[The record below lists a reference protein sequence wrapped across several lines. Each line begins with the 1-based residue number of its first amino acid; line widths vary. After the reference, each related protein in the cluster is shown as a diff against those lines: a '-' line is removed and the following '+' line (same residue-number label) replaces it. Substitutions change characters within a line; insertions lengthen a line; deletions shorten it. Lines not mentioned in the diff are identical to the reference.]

1 MLGSVRL
8 HTTASALRP
17 LQVGLQAKLLGE
29 GGLEPV
35 DIEDYVEEQAHQW

>member
-1 MLGSVRL
+1 MGQHAVNRK
-8 HTTASALRP
+8 
-17 LQVGLQAKLLGE
+17 GLQAKLLGE